1 MFKRQNTTVILQDLF
16 SSKFHLEVSCMK
28 QEPWK
33 PIAKIKTIFTS
44 YYNNNATFSKTESN
58 MLAREVVFQH
68 NVKKLHVCTRTL
80 QNCFCNMHNN
90 NCKFLQLTFFFKKVF
105 ILSRSLYVSCGRT
118 ICQAARGGRF
128 LQLWGPHVILALLL
142 LLLAG
147 VAQGQQAPV
156 PPPALAP
163 APQLR
168 DIEEQLTDL
177 TKHVASIISDRF
189 GFCIAD
195 P

>member
-1 MFKRQNTTVILQDLF
+1 
-16 SSKFHLEVSCMK
+16 
-28 QEPWK
+28 
-33 PIAKIKTIFTS
+33 
-44 YYNNNATFSKTESN
+44 
-58 MLAREVVFQH
+58 
-68 NVKKLHVCTRTL
+68 
-80 QNCFCNMHNN
+80 
-90 NCKFLQLTFFFKKVF
+90 
-105 ILSRSLYVSCGRT
+105 
-118 ICQAARGGRF
+118 
-128 LQLWGPHVILALLL
+128 LWGPHVILALLL

-195 P
+195 PVEDWNEAFNYSSNLGFLQQCLSETRGDLVGRLCAPAEVKFYFSCLHDQKGENNIFLKTTTNCNHSSWVQGCEPGWACSIGPDLLLSNITSSTIPPRSINCQQCCEGFFCPRGLTCMLPCPLGSYCPHAK

>member
-1 MFKRQNTTVILQDLF
+1 M
-16 SSKFHLEVSCMK
+16 
-28 QEPWK
+28 
-33 PIAKIKTIFTS
+33 
-44 YYNNNATFSKTESN
+44 
-58 MLAREVVFQH
+58 
-68 NVKKLHVCTRTL
+68 
-80 QNCFCNMHNN
+80 
-90 NCKFLQLTFFFKKVF
+90 
-105 ILSRSLYVSCGRT
+105 CGRT
-118 ICQAARGGRF
+118 ICQAASGGRP

>member
-1 MFKRQNTTVILQDLF
+1 
-16 SSKFHLEVSCMK
+16 
-28 QEPWK
+28 
-33 PIAKIKTIFTS
+33 
-44 YYNNNATFSKTESN
+44 
-58 MLAREVVFQH
+58 
-68 NVKKLHVCTRTL
+68 
-80 QNCFCNMHNN
+80 MHNN
-90 NCKFLQLTFFFKKVF
+90 NCKFLQLTFFFKKSVHPF
-105 ILSRSLYVSCGRT
+105 KVTVCVMCGRT
-118 ICQAARGGRF
+118 ICQAVRGGRF